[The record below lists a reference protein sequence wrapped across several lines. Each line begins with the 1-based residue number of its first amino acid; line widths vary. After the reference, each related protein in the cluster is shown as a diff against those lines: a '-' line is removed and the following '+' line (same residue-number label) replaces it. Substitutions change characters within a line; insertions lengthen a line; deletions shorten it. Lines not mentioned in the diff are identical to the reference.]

1 MPDRILYD
9 ITRPLVAG
17 HPVWPG
23 DSPCRIE
30 WKARLGPGV
39 MYNQSELRM
48 SPHTG
53 THADGP
59 FHMLADG
66 AMIGAAPLDAYL
78 GPARVVDAT
87 GRAALDAAWA
97 AEVLAAG
104 APERLL
110 VRTGAWTDAAVFPT
124 SFAALDAESA
134 RMLVDAGLR
143 LFGTDA
149 PSPDPFD
156 SADVPVHHVLLGAG
170 AGILENVA
178 LDGVPPGEYELIALP
193 LRLVEAEASP
203 VRAVLRGL
211 PSPGLADAA
220 PAPGLALRTGAPRR

>member
-1 MPDRILYD
+1 MTDRILYD

-39 MYNQSELRM
+39 AYNQSELRM

-87 GRAALDAAWA
+87 GRASLDAAWA
-97 AEVLAAG
+97 AEVLAGG

-110 VRTGAWTDAAVFPT
+110 VRTGAWTDPAVFPT
-124 SFAALDAESA
+124 RFAALTVESA

-149 PSPDPFD
+149 PSPDLFE
-156 SADVPVHHVLLGAG
+156 AEDVPVHHVLLGVG
-170 AGILENVA
+170 AGILENVL

-193 LRLVEAEASP
+193 LRMPDADASP
-203 VRAVLRGL
+203 VRAVLRGIEQTAAAL
-211 PSPGLADAA
+211 GPSPG
-220 PAPGLALRTGAPRR
+220 GA

>member
-1 MPDRILYD
+1 MSRILYD
-9 ITRPLVAG
+9 VTRPLFAG

-23 DSPCRIE
+23 DSPCRVA

-39 MYNQSELRM
+39 AYNQSELRM

-59 FHMLADG
+59 FHMLPEG
-66 AMIGAAPLDAYL
+66 AMIGAAPLDAFI
-78 GPARVVDAT
+78 GPARVVDAV
-87 GRAALDAAWA
+87 GRGALDAAWA
-97 AEVLAAG
+97 EEVLAAG

-170 AGILENVA
+170 AGILENVM

-193 LRLVEAEASP
+193 LRLMDAEASP
-203 VRAVLRGL
+203 VRAVLR
-211 PSPGLADAA
+211 
-220 PAPGLALRTGAPRR
+220 AL

>member
-1 MPDRILYD
+1 MRVLYD
-9 ITRPLVAG
+9 VTRPLVAG
-17 HPVWPG
+17 FPVWPG

-39 MYNQSELRM
+39 IYNQSALSM

-59 FHMLADG
+59 FHLLEDG
-66 AMIGAAPLDAYL
+66 LMIGAAPLDAYL

-97 AEVLAAG
+97 AEVLAAS

-110 VRTGAWTDAAVFPT
+110 VRVGAWTDPAVFPT
-124 SFAALDAESA
+124 RFAALDGESA
-134 RMLVDAGLR
+134 QMLVDAGVR

-156 SADVPVHHVLLGAG
+156 SPDLPAHHVLLGAG
-170 AGILENVA
+170 RGILENVM

-193 LRLVEAEASP
+193 LKLMEAEASP

-211 PSPGLADAA
+211 DQTAA
-220 PAPGLALRTGAPRR
+220 ALLGD

>member
-1 MPDRILYD
+1 MTDRILYD

-78 GPARVVDAT
+78 GRARVVDAT
-87 GRAALDAAWA
+87 GRASLDAAWA
-97 AEVLAAG
+97 AEVLAGG

-110 VRTGAWTDAAVFPT
+110 VRTGAWKDAAVFPT
-124 SFAALDAESA
+124 SFAALTVESA

-156 SADVPVHHVLLGAG
+156 AADVPVHHVLLGVG
-170 AGILENVA
+170 AGILENVL

-203 VRAVLRGL
+203 VRAVLREL
-211 PSPGLADAA
+211 
-220 PAPGLALRTGAPRR
+220 

>member
-1 MPDRILYD
+1 MPILYD

-23 DSPCRIE
+23 DSPCRVE

-39 MYNQSELRM
+39 AYNQSELRM

-59 FHMLADG
+59 FHMLPEG
-66 AMIGAAPLDAYL
+66 VMIGAAPLDAFI
-78 GPARVVDAT
+78 GPARVVDAV

-124 SFAALDAESA
+124 RFAALDAESA
-134 RMLVDAGLR
+134 RMLVDAGVR
-143 LFGTDA
+143 LVGTDA
-149 PSPDPFD
+149 PSPDPFH

-170 AGILENVA
+170 VGILENVM
-178 LDGVPPGEYELIALP
+178 LDDVPPGDYELIALP
-193 LRLVEAEASP
+193 LRLMDAEASP
-203 VRAVLRGL
+203 VRAVLR
-211 PSPGLADAA
+211 A
-220 PAPGLALRTGAPRR
+220 R

>member
-1 MPDRILYD
+1 
-9 ITRPLVAG
+9 
-17 HPVWPG
+17 
-23 DSPCRIE
+23 
-30 WKARLGPGV
+30 
-39 MYNQSELRM
+39 M

-59 FHMLADG
+59 FHLLEDG
-66 AMIGAAPLDAYL
+66 LMIGAAPLDAYL

-97 AEVLAAG
+97 AEVLAAS

-110 VRTGAWTDAAVFPT
+110 VRVGAWTDPAVFPT
-124 SFAALDAESA
+124 RFAALDGESA
-134 RMLVDAGLR
+134 QMLVDAGVR

-156 SADVPVHHVLLGAG
+156 SPDLPAHHVLLGAG
-170 AGILENVA
+170 RGILENVM

-193 LRLVEAEASP
+193 LKLMEAEASP

-211 PSPGLADAA
+211 DQTAA
-220 PAPGLALRTGAPRR
+220 ALLGD

>member
-1 MPDRILYD
+1 MPILYD

-23 DSPCRIE
+23 DSPCRVE

-39 MYNQSELRM
+39 AYNQSELRM

-53 THADGP
+53 THVDGP

-66 AMIGAAPLDAYL
+66 VMIGAAPLDAYV
-78 GPARVVDAT
+78 GPARVVDAV

-97 AEVLAAG
+97 ADVLADG

-110 VRTGAWTDAAVFPT
+110 VRTGAWTDPAVFPT

-134 RMLVDAGLR
+134 RMLVDAGVR
-143 LFGTDA
+143 LVGTDA

-170 AGILENVA
+170 VGILENA
-178 LDGVPPGEYELIALP
+178 MLDGVPPGDYELIALP
-193 LRLVEAEASP
+193 LRLMDAEASP
-203 VRAVLRGL
+203 VRAVLRG
-211 PSPGLADAA
+211 
-220 PAPGLALRTGAPRR
+220 R

>member
-1 MPDRILYD
+1 MHVLYD

-23 DSPCRIE
+23 DSPCRID
-30 WKARLGPGV
+30 WKARIAPGV
-39 MYNQSELRM
+39 VYNQSELRM

-59 FHMLADG
+59 FHMLPDG

-87 GRAALDAAWA
+87 GRASLDAAWA
-97 AEVLAAG
+97 AKVLAAG

-110 VRTGAWTDAAVFPT
+110 VRTGAWTDPAVFPT
-124 SFAALDAESA
+124 RFAALDRSA
-134 RMLVDAGLR
+134 AQMLVDAGLR

-156 SADVPVHHVLLGAG
+156 STDVPAHIVLLGAG
-170 AGILENVA
+170 AGILENVL
-178 LDGVPPGEYELIALP
+178 LDGVMPGEYELIALP

-203 VRAVLRGL
+203 VRAVLRGIERT
-211 PSPGLADAA
+211 AA
-220 PAPGLALRTGAPRR
+220 ALGTAPGGA